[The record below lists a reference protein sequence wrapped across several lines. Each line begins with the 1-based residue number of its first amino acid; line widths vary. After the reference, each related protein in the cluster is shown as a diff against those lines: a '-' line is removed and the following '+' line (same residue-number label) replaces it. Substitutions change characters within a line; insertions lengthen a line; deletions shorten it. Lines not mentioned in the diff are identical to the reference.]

1 MTSKDSSATFSN
13 ASSDIWPLIDLCA
26 DFYWQESPNFQC
38 TEIRYSPTLQGELN
52 PLMELKGATLWDMGC
67 LITGRGQSWRQ
78 HLTDRKLRHDFK
90 ELICKLP
97 SRATSKSSAIY
108 YSING
113 KARFDTTGAFI
124 GYHCFAR
131 DISEQI
137 ETEVSLRRFRSAMD
151 MSGDMIYLVDRRTM
165 SFIDVNETAYKSVNM
180 SKEELLARPPQE
192 ILAQESQEEIEKRY
206 DRLIIEG
213 GTSRF
218 EREVIDAK
226 GNQVYLETYSRASS
240 IDGNWII
247 IGVTRNVTR
256 RKQSE
261 KTTQKLHLMYSSLS
275 ETNAASLRAVSV
287 ESLYHSVCDAAIK
300 GGKFAVAA
308 IFAIDNTQHLRP
320 VAYAGDHGPGLLEVI
335 VPITQE
341 KAEGRG
347 IIGTAFHTQ
356 SACISNDF
364 LADSRT
370 SAWHQIGAGGSVA
383 SAAAFPLMCADKP
396 VAVLLFYSSEEGV
409 FDEEIVALLQSM
421 ADNVSFALENFSNEK
436 QRLEAE
442 RVLRESEERFRSLTH
457 LSSDFYWEMDAAFH
471 IRTYEGRILGE
482 SNLNAVA
489 ALKGR
494 TLWGFENLV
503 CMSLNWDEFHE
514 KLLKHEQFK
523 DIEFSFTNADDVV
536 YYLSMSGEP
545 VFDSMNRFTGYRGIS
560 RDVSE
565 RRRISDHILYLAS
578 HDNLTNLPN
587 RSKFNEILESNVRL
601 ARRYEDRTF
610 ALFFIDVD
618 RFKLINDTYGHHM
631 GDALLKEIARRLQI
645 PLRVTDVVARLGGD
659 EFVIIINGVHKHE
672 VIATIARNVLAVFN
686 EGIVIENVHCD
697 ITVSIG
703 ISVYG
708 KDGTDE
714 NSLLQHADSAMYAAK
729 DHGKNNYQFYHDS
742 SSDSAQAS

>member
-1 MTSKDSSATFSN
+1 MTSKVSADRFSN
-13 ASSDIWPLIDLCA
+13 ANSDIWSLIDLCA

-38 TEIRYSPTLQGELN
+38 IELRCSPTLGDEFN
-52 PLMELKGATLWDMGC
+52 PLMALNGATLWDIGC
-67 LITGRGQSWRQ
+67 LVTGRGQSWRQ

-97 SRATSKSSAIY
+97 SRVSSQSSPMY
-108 YSING
+108 YSISG
-113 KARFDTTGAFI
+113 KARFDIEGAFI

-131 DISEQI
+131 DISEQV

-151 MSGDMIYLVDRRTM
+151 MSGDMIYLVDRETM
-165 SFIDVNETAYKSVNM
+165 RFIDVNETAHTSVNM
-180 SKEELLARPPQE
+180 TKEELLARPPQE
-192 ILAQESQEEIEKRY
+192 VLAQESQEEIEKRY

-218 EREVIDAK
+218 EREVVDSNGKQAF
-226 GNQVYLETYSRASS
+226 LETYSRASS

-256 RKQSE
+256 RKKSE
-261 KTTQKLHLMYSSLS
+261 ETAQKLHRMYSSLS

-300 GGKFAVAA
+300 GGKFPVAA
-308 IFAIDNTQHLRP
+308 IFATNNKQHLHP
-320 VAYAGDHGPGLLEVI
+320 VAFAGDHGPGLLEVK
-335 VPITQE
+335 VPIGQD

-347 IIGTAFHTQ
+347 LIGTAFHTQ

-370 SAWHQIGAGGSVA
+370 TAWHQTGAAGGVA
-383 SAAAFPLMCADKP
+383 SAAAFPLLCAEKS
-396 VAVLLFYSSEEGV
+396 VAVLLFYSFEVGT
-409 FDEEIVALLQSM
+409 FDDEIVALLQSM

-442 RVLRESEERFRSLTH
+442 RVLRENEERFRSLTH
-457 LSSDFYWEMDAAFH
+457 LSSDFFWEMDDAFR
-471 IRTYEGRILGE
+471 IKTYEGRIMGE

-503 CMSLNWDEFHE
+503 CTSLSWDKFRET
-514 KLLKHEQFK
+514 LLEHKQFK
-523 DIEFSFTNADDVV
+523 DIEFSFTNADQVV

-545 VFDSMNRFTGYRGIS
+545 VFDSMNCLTGYRGIS

-565 RRRISDHILYLAS
+565 RRRISNHILYLAS
-578 HDNLTNLPN
+578 HDNLTGLPN

-618 RFKLINDTYGHHM
+618 RFKAINDTYGHHM

-659 EFVIIINGVHKHE
+659 EFVIIINGVHEYE
-672 VIATIARNVLAVFN
+672 VIATIARNVLAVFD
-686 EGIVIENVHCD
+686 ESLVIEDVQCD

-729 DHGKNNYQFYHDS
+729 DQGKNNYQFYQNS

>member
-1 MTSKDSSATFSN
+1 MTNESSADRFSN
-13 ASSDIWPLIDLCA
+13 TNSDIWSLIDLCA
-26 DFYWQESPNFQC
+26 DFYWQESVNFQC
-38 TEIRYSPTLQGELN
+38 IELRCSPTLKDELN
-52 PLMELKGATLWDMGC
+52 PLTALQGATLWDIGC
-67 LITGRGQSWRQ
+67 LVTGRGQSWRQ

-90 ELICKLP
+90 DLVCKLP
-97 SRATSKSSAIY
+97 SRVTSQPSPIY
-108 YSING
+108 YSISG
-113 KARFDTTGAFI
+113 KARFDAEGVFI

-137 ETEVSLRRFRSAMD
+137 ETEISLRRFRSAMD
-151 MSGDMIYLVDRRTM
+151 MSGDMIYLVDRKTM
-165 SFIDVNETAYKSVNM
+165 RFIDVNETAYKSVNM
-180 SKEELLARPPQE
+180 TKEELLARPPQE

-218 EREVIDAK
+218 EREFIDSK
-226 GNQVYLETYSRASS
+226 GEQAFLETYSRASS

-256 RKQSE
+256 RKKSE
-261 KTTQKLHLMYSSLS
+261 RTAQKLHRMYSSLS
-275 ETNAASLRAVSV
+275 ETNAASLRAVSI
-287 ESLYHSVCDAAIK
+287 ESLYYSVCDAAIK

-308 IFAIDNTQHLRP
+308 IFAINNTQHLQP
-320 VAYAGDHGPGLLEVI
+320 VAFAGDHSPRLLEIKIPI
-335 VPITQE
+335 VQDKP
-341 KAEGRG
+341 EGRG

-356 SACISNDF
+356 NACISNDF
-364 LADSRT
+364 LADART
-370 SAWHQIGAGGSVA
+370 AAWHQTGAAGGVA
-383 SAAAFPLMCADKP
+383 SAAAFPLLCGENS
-396 VAVLLFYSSEEGV
+396 VAVLLFYSFEVGT
-409 FDEEIVALLQSM
+409 FDDEIVELLQSM

-457 LSSDFYWEMDAAFH
+457 LSSDFFWEMDDAFR
-471 IRTYEGRILGE
+471 IKTYEGRILGE
-482 SNLNAVA
+482 SNLNAVVS
-489 ALKGR
+489 LKGR

-503 CMSLNWDEFHE
+503 CTSQSWDEFRE
-514 KLLKHEQFK
+514 TLLEHRQFK

-545 VFDSMNRFTGYRGIS
+545 VFDSMNTFSGYRGIS

-565 RRRISDHILYLAS
+565 RRRISNHILYLAS

-587 RSKFNEILESNVRL
+587 RSKFNELLESNVRL
-601 ARRYEDRTF
+601 ARRYKDRTF

-618 RFKLINDTYGHHM
+618 RFKVINDTYGHHM

-659 EFVIIINGVHKHE
+659 EFVIIINGVNEQE
-672 VIATIARNVLAVFN
+672 VIAAIARNVLAVF
-686 EGIVIENVHCD
+686 EESIVIEDVHCD

-714 NSLLQHADSAMYAAK
+714 DSLLQHADTAMYVAK
-729 DHGKNNYQFYHDS
+729 DQGKNNYQFYQNS

>member
-1 MTSKDSSATFSN
+1 MTSEVSADRFFDAN
-13 ASSDIWPLIDLCA
+13 SDIWSLIDLCS
-26 DFYWQESPNFQC
+26 DFYWQESPNFHC
-38 TEIRYSPTLQGELN
+38 TELRCSPTLEIELN
-52 PLMELKGATLWDMGC
+52 PLLALKGSTLWDIGC
-67 LITGRGQSWRQ
+67 LVTGRGQSWRQ
-78 HLTDRKLRHDFK
+78 HLSERKLRHDFK

-97 SRATSKSSAIY
+97 SRVSAQSAPMY
-108 YSING
+108 YSVSG
-113 KARFDTTGAFI
+113 KARFDSEGVFI
-124 GYHCFAR
+124 GYHCMAR
-131 DISEQI
+131 DISEQV
-137 ETEVSLRRFRSAMD
+137 ETQVSLHRFRSAMD
-151 MSGDMIYLVDRRTM
+151 MSGDMIYLVDRKTM

-180 SKEELLARPPQE
+180 TKEELLARPPLE

-218 EREVIDAK
+218 EREVIDPK
-226 GNQVYLETYSRASS
+226 GNLAYLETYSRASC

-256 RKQSE
+256 RKQTE
-261 KTTQKLHLMYSSLS
+261 KTAQKLHRMYSSLS

-308 IFAIDNTQHLRP
+308 IFAINDTQHFQT
-320 VAYAGDHGPGLLEVI
+320 VAFAGDHDSGLLELKIPLV
-335 VPITQE
+335 QD
-341 KAEGRG
+341 KAEGCG
-347 IIGTAFHTQ
+347 LISTAFHTQ
-356 SACISNDF
+356 IACISNDY

-370 SAWHQIGAGGSVA
+370 TAWHQAGAGGGVA
-383 SAAAFPLMCADKP
+383 SAAAFPLLCAKKS
-396 VAVLLFYSSEEGV
+396 VAVLLFYSFELGT
-409 FDEEIVALLQSM
+409 FDDEIVALLQSM

-442 RVLRESEERFRSLTH
+442 RVLRENEERFRSLTH
-457 LSSDFYWEMDAAFH
+457 LSSDFFWEMDEEFR
-471 IRTYEGRILGE
+471 IRTYEGRILGD
-482 SNLNAVA
+482 SNLQAVA

-494 TLWGFENLV
+494 TLWGFENLE
-503 CMSLNWDEFHE
+503 CISNSWDKFHQI
-514 KLLKHEQFK
+514 LLEHKQFR

-565 RRRISDHILYLAS
+565 RRRISNHILYLAS
-578 HDNLTNLPN
+578 HDNLTDLPN

-601 ARRYEDRTF
+601 AQRYEDRAF

-618 RFKLINDTYGHHM
+618 RFKVINDTYGHHM

-645 PLRVTDVVARLGGD
+645 PLRITDVVARLGGD
-659 EFVIIINGVHKHE
+659 EFVIIINGVHEHE
-672 VIATIARNVLAVFN
+672 VIASIARNVLAVFD
-686 EGIVIENVHCD
+686 ESLVIEEVHCD

-714 NSLLQHADSAMYAAK
+714 DSLLQHADTAMYVAK
-729 DHGKNNYQFYHDS
+729 DHGKNNYQFYQNS
-742 SSDSAQAS
+742 SPDSAQAS